1 MRQQRKSLHMV
12 ELNDLILIHE
22 NALEDSICD
31 SLIQIY
37 EDLKFL
43 GQHEK
48 INNDYKPSFTQ
59 FNLTANHQH
68 DDRVKQIH
76 NHIIRKTIEYRNTYY
91 DFVDSRVFPDTHA
104 FEQFRIKKYEPD
116 EDRFDTHV
124 DVQDYSS
131 ARRFLAYLWYLNDVP
146 KGGETVFDELTIK
159 PKQGTLLMFPPLWM
173 FPHKGNSPIETPK
186 YILTTYLHYK

>member
-1 MRQQRKSLHMV
+1 MV
-12 ELNDLILIHE
+12 ELNDFILIND
-22 NALEDSICD
+22 NALDADVCN

-37 EDLKFL
+37 ENLKVL

-48 INNDYKPSFTQ
+48 VDNDYRPSFTQ
-59 FNLTANHQH
+59 FNLTANHQY
-68 DDRVKQIH
+68 DENVKQIH
-76 NHIIRKTIEYRNTYY
+76 NQIIKNTIEYRNRYY
-91 DFVDSRVFPDTHA
+91 DFVDSRVFPESHA

-116 EDRFDTHV
+116 VDRFDTHV

-146 KGGETVFDELTIK
+146 KGGETVFEGLTIR
-159 PKQGTLLMFPPLWM
+159 PKQGTLIMFPPLWM
-173 FPHKGNSPIETPK
+173 FPHRGNSPIETSK